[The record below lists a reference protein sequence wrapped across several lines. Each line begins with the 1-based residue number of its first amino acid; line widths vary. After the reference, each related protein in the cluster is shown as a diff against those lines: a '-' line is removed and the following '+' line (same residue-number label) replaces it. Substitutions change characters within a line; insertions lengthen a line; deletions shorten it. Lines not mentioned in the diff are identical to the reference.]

1 MTYAE
6 KLKDPRWQ
14 KKRLEIMSRDKFTCQ
29 RCKDATSTL
38 NVHHRYYEKSAMPWE
53 YPNDALVTYCQKCHS
68 LIEKR
73 IASMNKAIHGK
84 DYRQA
89 RFQRLLAADM
99 EDGPY
104 SSIVFSFTI
113 DAVDEFLNYYQEA
126 VCDDGDL
133 EEKRLEH
140 VEKLKSLAFDVMV
153 GLDGAIR
160 EGEKVLLCRYTAQ
173 LEAES
178 RQKETEETWQIQP
191 RKCQP
196 PKQTRKRKGAKSCS

>member
-53 YPNDALVTYCQKCHS
+53 YPDDALVTYCQKCHF

-73 IASMNKAIHGK
+73 ITSMNKAIHGK

-89 RFQRLLAADM
+89 KFQRLLAAEM
-99 EDGPY
+99 GDGPY
-104 SSIVFSFTI
+104 SDIVFSFTI
-113 DAVDEFLNYYQEA
+113 DAVDQFLKYYEDA
-126 VCDDGDL
+126 VCDDDDL
-133 EEKRLEH
+133 EEKRYQH
-140 VEKLKSLAFDVMV
+140 IEKLKSLAFDVMA
-153 GLDGAIR
+153 GLNGAIT
-160 EGEKVLLCRYTAQ
+160 EAENVLSCRYTIQ
-173 LEAES
+173 LEIES
-178 RQKETEETWQIQP
+178 QQKETEEIWQIQP
-191 RKCQP
+191 GKCQP
-196 PKQTRKRKGAKSCS
+196 PKQKRKRRGAKSCL